1 MPFAKAQGAA
11 RPAADNSFGRA
22 VGRHCKRQAMDLD
35 TQNHLKT
42 LRDLLEYRVRDLRSD
57 IHSAESARRGAA
69 LKGVMDRKDQAEREQ
84 TSALAEAEEQRDWGE
99 LARVERALSRLD
111 HGGYGDCLECG
122 TPIPIQ
128 RLLAQP
134 AAELCVA
141 CQKAQE
147 RKDTVA
153 RAP

>member
-1 MPFAKAQGAA
+1 
-11 RPAADNSFGRA
+11 
-22 VGRHCKRQAMDLD
+22 MDID
-35 TQNHLKT
+35 TQNHLKV
-42 LRDLLEYRVRDLRSD
+42 LRDLLEYRLRDLRSD
-57 IHSAESARRGAA
+57 IRGAESARRGGA
-69 LKGVMDRKDQAEREQ
+69 LNGVIDRKDQAEREQ
-84 TSALAEAEEQRDWGE
+84 ISALAESEEQRDWGE

-122 TPIPIQ
+122 EPIPIK

-141 CQKAQE
+141 CQHAQE
-147 RKDTVA
+147 RKDAVA

>member
-1 MPFAKAQGAA
+1 
-11 RPAADNSFGRA
+11 
-22 VGRHCKRQAMDLD
+22 MDID
-35 TQNHLKT
+35 TQNHLKV
-42 LRDLLEYRVRDLRSD
+42 LRDLLEYRLHDLRSD
-57 IHSAESARRGAA
+57 IRSAESARRGAA
-69 LKGVMDRKDQAEREQ
+69 LSGMSDCKDQAEREQ

-122 TPIPIQ
+122 TPIPIK

-141 CQKAQE
+141 CQQVQE
-147 RKDTVA
+147 HKNAVA